1 MKLQQISLKSRT
13 NHCKWSLLFI
23 PFFMA
28 CLAPLVDKP
37 VTFKLGNKCY
47 FGFQTICWHQVM
59 ITALNSNGHSSG
71 IYLDPIKFSSKVLS
85 LWSQVCFRE
94 CWSQLCTC
102 CDLKVRK
109 KGKRDG
115 RDFHP
120 RRQSFHGLCSK
131 PQEDISFIF
140 QQIIC
145 WKPVIFLTSKGRGG
159 RRWARVQE
167 FYAKKGAWRSIREE

>member
-1 MKLQQISLKSRT
+1 MNKRFINEITADPLESRT
-13 NHCKWSLLFI
+13 NHCRSSLLFR
-23 PFFMA
+23 PSFMT

-71 IYLDPIKFSSKVLS
+71 IYLDLIKISSRVLS

-94 CWSQLCTC
+94 CRSQLCTC

-109 KGKRDG
+109 KLKAMTEISTHEGNHFM
-115 RDFHP
+115 DFVQNP
-120 RRQSFHGLCSK
+120 RMIFHSYFNK
-131 PQEDISFIF
+131 S
-140 QQIIC
+140 
-145 WKPVIFLTSKGRGG
+145 
-159 RRWARVQE
+159 
-167 FYAKKGAWRSIREE
+167 YAESQ